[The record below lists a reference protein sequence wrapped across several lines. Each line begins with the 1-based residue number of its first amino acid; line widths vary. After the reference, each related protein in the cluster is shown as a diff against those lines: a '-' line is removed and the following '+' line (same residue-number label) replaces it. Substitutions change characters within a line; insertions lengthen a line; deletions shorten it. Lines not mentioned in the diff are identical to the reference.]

1 MEHVVLVGV
10 EQVQSAGNR
19 MIAASDEMH
28 RSANLISE
36 SLRTFISDF
45 RDQIDR
51 LEVIHGNTKDNK

>member
-36 SLRTFISDF
+36 SLRIFISDF
-45 RDQIDR
+45 REQVDR
-51 LEVIHGNTKDNK
+51 LEILYGDTKNSK